1 MIIHEEQDRLVS
13 EPLADTDASRI
24 VGLIEL
30 LLKPSADCAMGLGRL
45 REGTQSDRE
54 QVG

>member
-1 MIIHEEQDRLVS
+1 MIIHEKQDGLIS
-13 EPLADTDASRI
+13 EPLADADAARI

-30 LLKPSADCAMGLGRL
+30 LLKPSAHCAVGLGRL